1 MNSGDYMD
9 NTTVTDLSLIG
20 QTLTK
25 LQITSSS
32 AKVIISIAVILFFG
46 FLATR
51 LTKLIKLPNVTAYI
65 LVGVLLV
72 PIWTVIP
79 SAGISGIIP
88 TSVVEGMGFLTD
100 IALAFIAFGAGE
112 FFRMKN
118 LKDAGVSVII
128 ITLFE
133 ALMASLAIF
142 LICFFALG
150 IDLAFSLVLAALASA
165 TAPASTI
172 MTIRQTKAKGE
183 YVNTLLEVVAL
194 DDVVSLFLYTVAIS
208 ACLALKSGGDGISF
222 KTVGLPVIYN
232 IVCLVVGFG
241 CGFLLKLLV
250 SVKRTTDNRLIIVI
264 ATIFLFCGICALLGQ
279 SPLLGCMAMGMV
291 YINLSEDEKLFKQ
304 LAYFSP
310 PIMLCFFVRSG
321 MRFNLKSFT
330 DASLIGYVPLF
341 VVALV
346 YFVVRILGKY
356 AGAYLGSVSTRKDQK
371 IRNYLGLGLVPQ
383 AGVAIGL
390 SEMGAEIIGGTEGD
404 NLRTIILASSVLYEL
419 VGPGLAKLGLYLS
432 KSYSTDINEVM
443 PQENVVVNE
452 VLSPV
457 ELLTR
462 QINAIHEQYQT
473 VVENPEE
480 AAFDEAVEEYYES
493 LARDNRNYG
502 KFINRRK

>member
-1 MNSGDYMD
+1 MNSGDLMEQE
-9 NTTVTDLSLIG
+9 NAKSLIEYAVEY
-20 QTLTK
+20 LHIETK
-25 LQITSSS
+25 S
-32 AKVIISIAVILFFG
+32 AQVIISIAVILFLG

-51 LTKLIKLPNVTAYI
+51 LTKKLKLPNVTAYI
-65 LVGVLLV
+65 VVGVLLV
-72 PIWTVIP
+72 PLWSVIP
-79 SAGISGIIP
+79 QAGISGIIP
-88 TSVVEGMGFLTD
+88 TSVVEGMDFLTD

-118 LKDAGVSVII
+118 LREAGISVII

-133 ALMASLAIF
+133 ALMASILVF
-142 LICFFALG
+142 FICHFALG
-150 IDLAFSLVLAALASA
+150 VDLAFSLVIAALASA

-194 DDVVSLFLYTVAIS
+194 DDVVSLLLYTVAIS
-208 ACLALKSGGDGISF
+208 VCLALKGGGQGVSF
-222 KTVGLPVIYN
+222 ETIGLPIIKN
-232 IVCLVVGFG
+232 LACLLIGFG
-241 CGFLLKLLV
+241 CGFLLKLLI
-250 SVKRTTDNRLIIVI
+250 SAKRTTDNRLIIVI
-264 ATIFLFCGICALLGQ
+264 ATIFLFCGICALMEQ

-346 YFVVRILGKY
+346 YFLVRIIGKY
-356 AGAYLGSVSTRKDQK
+356 AGAYTGSMVTKKDKK
-371 IRNYLGLGLVPQ
+371 IKNYLGLGLVPQ

-390 SEMGAEIIGGTEGD
+390 AAMGARILGGTEGQ
-404 NLRTIILASSVLYEL
+404 NLETIILASSVLYEL

-432 KSYSTDINEVM
+432 KSYSTNIDEVV
-443 PQENVVVNE
+443 PQESVAQE
-452 VLSPV
+452 QLSPV

-462 QINAIHEQYQT
+462 QIDTIHAQYQT
-473 VVENPEE
+473 ISVNPEE
-480 AAFDEAVEEYYES
+480 EAFDEAVEDYYES

-502 KFINRRK
+502 KFINRRR